1 MFGDL
6 NRYID
11 LVGVKSRVMRCN
23 WVFVAEESDLTLKL
37 ESGVSWAIWRNETI
51 SNQINTV
58 GLVHFTR
65 TVSQGRM
72 YKIVKNIKKLST
84 IIDYEVALSYLLD
97 ESDNKSKINKIG
109 KVPKFNLIKNNPFAN
124 AGGIANSTAR
134 ELEYQARKDIK
145 ALKSIIEA
153 EHLKEDEVWEIY
165 PYLMSKYWRYFQ
177 IKEKLKIKIN
187 KSKKLRNFK

>member
-37 ESGVSWAIWRNETI
+37 GCGISWAIWRNETI
-51 SNQINTV
+51 SNQTNTV
-58 GLVHFTR
+58 GLVHFAR

-72 YKIVKNIKKLST
+72 YKIIKNIKKLST

-97 ESDNKSKINKIG
+97 ESDSKSKINKIG
-109 KVPKFNLIKNNPFAN
+109 KIPKFNLIKNNPFAS
-124 AGGIANSTAR
+124 AERIANSTAR
-134 ELEYQARKDIK
+134 ELKCQARKDIK
-145 ALKSIIEA
+145 TLKLIIEV
-153 EHLKEDEVWEIY
+153 ERLKENEIWEIY

-177 IKEKLKIKIN
+177 IKEKLKTKIN
-187 KSKKLRNFK
+187 KSKKLRKFK